1 MRYVEA
7 RIEENDRTEAYRIL
21 VSKNLQL
28 APQGKYLDM
37 NYTDIIQPEKKE
49 DQKSGSEIA
58 LDIIKRAGLNFN
70 KGEDGEKN
78 ECI

>member
-7 RIEENDRTEAYRIL
+7 RIEENDRSEAYRIL
-21 VSKNLQL
+21 VTRNLQL
-28 APQGKYLDM
+28 APQGQYLDM
-37 NYTDIIQPEKKE
+37 NYINIIQPEKQE

-70 KGEDGEKN
+70 TREEKEN